1 MNITEIFQPVTSL
14 LTILFLF
21 AILLWSPYLFAAADS
36 ELMAIEEIVVTSRKR
51 EENLQEVP
59 EAITAFSSRQ
69 LELAKVESL
78 RDFVDLTPNL
88 MIRETFRS
96 NESFLTLRGLS
107 SAQGGLPPVSFVV
120 DGVQLGSNDFINQD
134 LLDVERIEVLKG
146 PQGALYGQGAIAG
159 AIVVTTRAP
168 GNEPE
173 FYIKGSYGKGDSYRV
188 AASGSTPIIKDT
200 LYLRVSGYYRDSD
213 GLIDNVRGE
222 DIDFSEEG
230 SIRMRLQYEGDD
242 LRASLRGSYTEGDG
256 NCCQQDRLPRDSNRQ
271 RILPDVDIDNVDF
284 PGPSSDIIG
293 TSDTSFRDVSLK
305 LDYDLE
311 NFTLTSI
318 TGYAEVRQSVFG
330 DADFAPVPFVKQDL
344 AFNTDVFNQE
354 VRLASDSDN
363 RLQWLVGGFY
373 QDRQE
378 RQPVFVGAVTP
389 GAGLP
394 VPDVILDLDNEIN
407 SESWAVFGQL
417 SYDITDKL
425 EGLFALRY
433 DEDDQ
438 DTVDKNNPA
447 SYKKASFDE
456 LQPKAQLS
464 YRWTDDILT
473 FFTYSTGFRTGG
485 FTQNTQFDNEKT
497 DNFELGFKGTFLDR
511 RLIVNASVFH
521 VDYANQQLSFVVFDN
536 NVAQRGVVNIP
547 STDID
552 GLELEL
558 QALPLDGLNLS
569 FGVGITDSV
578 VKEIDA
584 LDSALGD
591 VSSTSGNRS
600 PFVPSFTFN
609 GSLTYTYQLYDE
621 MDLVLHT
628 DYRRRGNYYYDL
640 NNDVQSATRDFID
653 GRIALEARD
662 WSLALWGR
670 NLTDSRHATRVA
682 VTGSALRNQN
692 QPRSYGVEFSFRF

>member
-1 MNITEIFQPVTSL
+1 MKISRIIQLLSRLLIPSVLLIVSL
-14 LTILFLF
+14 GT
-21 AILLWSPYLFAAADS
+21 PYLFAADDLEVIA
-36 ELMAIEEIVVTSRKR
+36 LEEIVVTARKR

-59 EAITAFSSRQ
+59 EAITAFSERR
-69 LELAKVESL
+69 LELAKVENL

-88 MIRETFRS
+88 MVRETFRS

-107 SAQGGLPPVSFVV
+107 SAQGGLPPVSFIV

-134 LLDVERIEVLKG
+134 ILDVERIEVLRG

-168 GNEPE
+168 SNEPE
-173 FYIKGSYGKGDSYRV
+173 FRIKGSYGKGDSYRV
-188 AASGSTPIIKDT
+188 AASGSAPIVEDK
-200 LYLRVSGYYRDSD
+200 LFLRVSGYYRDSD

-230 SIRMRLQYEGDD
+230 SIRARVTYEGHN

-256 NCCQQDRLPRDSNRQ
+256 NCCMQDRLPRDANRQ
-271 RILPDVDIDNVDF
+271 IVAGTDIDDVDN
-284 PGPSSDIIG
+284 PGPSSDLIG
-293 TSDTSFRDVSLK
+293 TSDTSFRDISLK
-305 LDYDLE
+305 LDYDLA
-311 NFTLTSI
+311 NFTFTSI

-344 AFNTDVFNQE
+344 GFNTDVFNQE
-354 VRLASDSDN
+354 IRLASSDDS

-417 SYDITDKL
+417 SYDLTDKL
-425 EGLFALRY
+425 QGLIALRY

-438 DTVDKNNPA
+438 DTVDKNNPT
-447 SYKKASFDE
+447 SYKEASFDE

-464 YRWTDDILT
+464 YRWTGDILT
-473 FFTYSTGFRTGG
+473 YFTYSTGFRTGG
-485 FTQNTQFDNEKT
+485 FTQNSQFDNETT
-497 DNFELGFKGTFLDR
+497 DNFELGLKGTFLDR
-511 RLIVNASVFH
+511 RLIVNASAFH

-536 NVAQRGVVNIP
+536 NEARRGVVNIP
-547 STDID
+547 ATDID
-552 GLELEL
+552 GLDLEI
-558 QALPLDGLNLS
+558 QALPFDSLNVS
-569 FGVGITDSV
+569 FGVGIADSV
-578 VKEIDA
+578 VKEITA
-584 LDSALGD
+584 LDAALGD
-591 VSSTSGNRS
+591 VSGATGNRS

-609 GSLTYTYQLYDE
+609 GSVTYTYPIYDRIE
-621 MDLVLHT
+621 LVLHA
-628 DYRRRGNYYYDL
+628 DYRRRGNYYSDL
-640 NNDVQSATRDFID
+640 NNEIRTATRDFID

-670 NLTDSRHATRVA
+670 NLTDSRHATRVSA
-682 VTGSALRNQN
+682 TGSGLRNQN
-692 QPRSYGVEFSFRF
+692 QPRSYGVELSYRF

>member
-1 MNITEIFQPVTSL
+1 MKIARIIQSMTSL
-14 LTILFLF
+14 LMSLVLSVWT
-21 AILLWSPYLFAAADS
+21 PYLFAVDDNSAS
-36 ELMAIEEIVVTSRKR
+36 AIEEIVVTSRKR
-51 EENLQEVP
+51 VENLQDVP
-59 EAITAFSSRQ
+59 EAITAFSERQ
-69 LELAKVESL
+69 LELARVENL

-134 LLDVERIEVLKG
+134 ILDVERIEVLKG

-159 AIVVTTRAP
+159 AIVITTKAP

-188 AASGSTPIIKDT
+188 AASGSTPIVEDK
-200 LYLRVSGYYRDSD
+200 LFLRISGYYRDSD
-213 GLIDNVRGE
+213 GLIDNIRGE
-222 DIDFSEEG
+222 DIDFSDEG
-230 SIRMRLQYEGDD
+230 SIRVRVQYEGDS
-242 LRASLRGSYTEGDG
+242 LHASLRGSYTEGDG
-256 NCCQQDRLPRDSNRQ
+256 NCCQQDRLPRDANRQ
-271 RILPDVDIDNVDF
+271 ILAGVDVDDVDN
-284 PGPSSDIIG
+284 PGPSSDILG

-305 LDYDLE
+305 LDYDFD

-354 VRLASDSDN
+354 VRLTSSSDS
-363 RLQWLVGGFY
+363 RWQWLVGGFY

-407 SESWAVFGQL
+407 SESWAIFGQV
-417 SYDITDKL
+417 SHDITDKL

-433 DEDDQ
+433 DEDEQ

-447 SYKKASFDE
+447 SFGEASFDQ

-464 YRWTDDILT
+464 YQWTDDILT
-473 FFTYSTGFRTGG
+473 YFTYSTGFRTGG
-485 FTQNTQFDNEKT
+485 FTQNTQFDNEET

-511 RLIVNASVFH
+511 RLIVNAAVFH
-521 VDYANQQLSFVVFDN
+521 VDYSNQQLSFVVFDN

-558 QALPLDGLNLS
+558 QALPLEGLNLS
-569 FGVGITDSV
+569 FGVGIADSV
-578 VKEIDA
+578 VKEIAA
-584 LDSALGD
+584 LDPALGD
-591 VSSTSGNRS
+591 VSGASGNRS

-609 GSLTYTYQLYDE
+609 GSLTYTYPLYDQ
-621 MDLVLHT
+621 MDLVFHT
-628 DYRRRGNYYYDL
+628 DYRRRGNYYIDL
-640 NNDVQSATRDFID
+640 NNNIQTATKDFID
-653 GRIALEARD
+653 GRIALEAEN
-662 WSLALWGR
+662 WSVALWGR
-670 NLTDSRHATRVA
+670 NLTDSRHATRVS
-682 VTGSALRNQN
+682 VTGSGLRNQN
-692 QPRSYGVEFSFRF
+692 QPRSYGVEASFSF

>member
-1 MNITEIFQPVTSL
+1 MKTVSMVQSVTSL
-14 LTILFLF
+14 LASVVFLVTS
-21 AILLWSPYLFAAADS
+21 LWTSHVVAND
-36 ELMAIEEIVVTSRKR
+36 EGGVMAIEEIVVTSRKR
-51 EENLQEVP
+51 VENLQDVP
-59 EAITAFSSRQ
+59 EAITAFSERQ
-69 LELAKVESL
+69 LELAKIESL

-88 MIRETFRS
+88 MMRETFRS

-134 LLDVERIEVLKG
+134 ILDVERIEILKG

-159 AIVVTTRAP
+159 AIVVTTKAP

-173 FYIKGSYGKGDSYRV
+173 FNIKGSYGKGDSYRV
-188 AASGSTPIIKDT
+188 AASASTPIVEDK
-200 LYLRVSGYYRDSD
+200 LFLRLSGYYRDRD
-213 GLIDNVRGE
+213 GLIDNVRGKN
-222 DIDFSEEG
+222 IDFSDEG
-230 SIRMRLQYEGDD
+230 SIRVRVRYEGDN
-242 LRASLRGSYTEGDG
+242 LSASLRGSYTEGDG
-256 NCCQQDRLPRDSNRQ
+256 NCCQQDRLPRDANRQ
-271 RILPDVDIDNVDF
+271 ILPGVDVDDVDN
-284 PGPSSDIIG
+284 PGPSSDILG

-305 LDYDLE
+305 LDYDFE
-311 NFTLTSI
+311 SFTLTSI
-318 TGYAEVRQSVFG
+318 TGYAEVRQAVFG

-354 VRLASDSDN
+354 VRLASGSDSPW
-363 RLQWLVGGFY
+363 QWILGGFY

-407 SESWAVFGQL
+407 SESWAVFGQV
-417 SYDITDKL
+417 SYAVTDKL
-425 EGLFALRY
+425 EGLVALRY

-447 SYKKASFDE
+447 SFKKASFDQ

-464 YRWTDDILT
+464 YQWTDDILT
-473 FFTYSTGFRTGG
+473 YFTYSTGFRAGG
-485 FTQNTQFDNEKT
+485 FTQNTRFDNEET
-497 DNFELGFKGTFLDR
+497 DNFEIGLKGTFLNR
-511 RLIVNASVFH
+511 RLIVNASAFH
-521 VDYANQQLSFVVFDN
+521 IDYSNQQLSFVVFDN

-552 GLELEL
+552 GLEFEL

-569 FGVGITDSV
+569 IGVGIADSV
-578 VKEIDA
+578 VKEIAA
-584 LDSALGD
+584 LDAALGD
-591 VSSTSGNRS
+591 VSSAEGNRS

-609 GSLTYTYQLYDE
+609 GSLTYTYPLYDRIN
-621 MDLVLHT
+621 LVLHT

-640 NNDVQSATRDFID
+640 NNDVQTATKDFID
-653 GRIALEARD
+653 GRIALEAGN
-662 WSLALWGR
+662 WSLAVWGK

-682 VTGSALRNQN
+682 VTGSGLRNQN
-692 QPRSYGVEFSFRF
+692 QPRSYGVEASFSF

>member
-1 MNITEIFQPVTSL
+1 MKITKIIQLPGSPLILPVLVAVSIGT
-14 LTILFLF
+14 
-21 AILLWSPYLFAAADS
+21 PDLFAADEPGATA
-36 ELMAIEEIVVTSRKR
+36 LEEIVVVARKR
-51 EENLQEVP
+51 EENLQDVP
-59 EAITAFSSRQ
+59 EAITAFSERR
-69 LELAKVESL
+69 LALAKVENL

-88 MIRETFRS
+88 MVRETFRS

-107 SAQGGLPPVSFVV
+107 SAQGGLPPVSFIV

-134 LLDVERIEVLKG
+134 ILDVERIEVLRG

-173 FYIKGSYGKGDSYRV
+173 FNIKGSYGKGNSYRV
-188 AASGSTPIIKDT
+188 AASGSAPIVEDR
-200 LYLRVSGYYRDSD
+200 LFLRLSGYYRDSD
-213 GLIDNVRGE
+213 GLIDNVRGD

-230 SIRMRLQYEGDD
+230 SIRARVEYRGDN

-256 NCCQQDRLPRDSNRQ
+256 NCCTQDRLPRVRGTNQIVAGTD
-271 RILPDVDIDNVDF
+271 IDDVDT

-305 LDYDLE
+305 LDYDLAG
-311 NFTLTSI
+311 FTFTSI

-354 VRLASDSDN
+354 LRLASNDDS

-407 SESWAVFGQL
+407 SESWAIFGQV
-417 SYDITDKL
+417 SYYLTDKL
-425 EGLFALRY
+425 QGLFALRY

-438 DTVDKNNPA
+438 DTIDKNNPLLQG
-447 SYKKASFDE
+447 ASFDE

-464 YRWTDDILT
+464 YRWTDNILT
-473 FFTYSTGFRTGG
+473 FFSYSTGFRTGG
-485 FTQNTQFDNEKT
+485 FTQNSRFDNETT

-511 RLIVNASVFH
+511 RLVLNASVFH
-521 VDYANQQLSFVVFDN
+521 VDYANQQLSFVVFDD
-536 NVAQRGVVNIP
+536 NVARRGVVNIP
-547 STDID
+547 ATDID
-552 GLELEL
+552 GLELEI
-558 QALPLDGLNLS
+558 QALPVDGLNLS

-578 VKEIDA
+578 VKEITSLDA
-584 LDSALGD
+584 ALGD
-591 VSSTSGNRS
+591 VSGATGNRS

-609 GSLTYTYQLYDE
+609 GSVTYTYPVYDQVN
-621 MDLVLHT
+621 LVLHS
-628 DYRRRGNYYYDL
+628 DYRRRGNFYYDL
-640 NNDVQSATRDFID
+640 TNEVQTDARDFID
-653 GRIALEARD
+653 GRIALESPN

-682 VTGSALRNQN
+682 VTGSGLRNQN
-692 QPRSYGVEFSFRF
+692 QPRSYGVEFSYSF

>member
-1 MNITEIFQPVTSL
+1 MKIARIIRLIVSVLMNSVFLVTCLWASHGFAGEDNEIS
-14 LTILFLF
+14 
-21 AILLWSPYLFAAADS
+21 
-36 ELMAIEEIVVTSRKR
+36 AIEEIIITARKR
-51 EENLQEVP
+51 VENLQDVP
-59 EAITAFSSRQ
+59 EAISAFSERQ
-69 LELAKVESL
+69 LELARVENL

-88 MIRETFRS
+88 MVRETFRS

-159 AIVVTTRAP
+159 AIVVTTKVP

-173 FYIKGSYGKGDSYRV
+173 FNVKGSYGKGDSYRV
-188 AASGSTPIIKDT
+188 AASASTPIVEDK
-200 LYLRVSGYYRDSD
+200 LFLRVSGYYRDSD

-222 DIDFSEEG
+222 DIDFSDEG
-230 SIRMRLQYEGDD
+230 SVRVRVQYEGDN
-242 LRASLRGSYTEGDG
+242 LYAGLRGSYTKGDG
-256 NCCQQDRLPRDSNRQ
+256 NCCQQDRLPRDANRQ
-271 RILPDVDIDNVDF
+271 IAAGVDVDDVDS
-284 PGPSSDIIG
+284 PGPSSDMLG
-293 TSDTSFRDVSLK
+293 VSDTSFRDVSLK
-305 LDYDLE
+305 LDYDFE

-330 DADFAPVPFVKQDL
+330 DADFAPVPFVKQELEFD
-344 AFNTDVFNQE
+344 TDVFNQE
-354 VRLASDSDN
+354 VRLASSSDS
-363 RLQWLVGGFY
+363 RWQWIVGGFY

-378 RQPVFVGAVTP
+378 RQPIFVGAVTP

-407 SESWAVFGQL
+407 SESWAVFGQV
-417 SYDITDKL
+417 SYAVTDKL
-425 EGLFALRY
+425 GGLFAVRY

-447 SYKKASFDE
+447 SFKEASFDQ

-464 YRWTDDILT
+464 YQWTGDVLT
-473 FFTYSTGFRTGG
+473 YFTYSTGFRAGG
-485 FTQNTQFDNEKT
+485 FTQNTQFDNEET
-497 DNFELGFKGTFLDR
+497 DNFEIGFKGTFLDR
-511 RLIVNASVFH
+511 RLVVNASAFH
-521 VDYANQQLSFVVFDN
+521 IDYSNQQLSFVVFDN

-552 GLELEL
+552 GLDLEL

-569 FGVGITDSV
+569 FVVGIADSG
-578 VKEIDA
+578 VKEIATLDA
-584 LDSALGD
+584 ALGD
-591 VSSTSGNRS
+591 VSGAEGNRS

-609 GSLTYTYQLYDE
+609 SSLTYTYPLYGR

-640 NNDVQSATRDFID
+640 NNDVQTATKDFID
-653 GRIALEARD
+653 GRIALEAEN
-662 WSLALWGR
+662 WSVALWGK
-670 NLTDSRHATRVA
+670 NLTGSRHATRVA
-682 VTGSALRNQN
+682 VTGSGLRNQN
-692 QPRSYGVEFSFRF
+692 QPRSYGVEASFSF